1 MTSSTDESALE
12 SEAGGLTHVAKSRKM
27 LKHKQ
32 RAILPSQFG
41 AGLEALLET
50 SSGMP
55 ALLSLKPGLGR
66 RQKEEKLERGARK
79 LLEGE
84 KKEREEKGRVR
95 DVIGGWSVEGERALR
110 KVAQRGGACS
120 R

>member
-1 MTSSTDESALE
+1 M
-12 SEAGGLTHVAKSRKM
+12 
-27 LKHKQ
+27 
-32 RAILPSQFG
+32 
-41 AGLEALLET
+41 
-50 SSGMP
+50 
-55 ALLSLKPGLGR
+55 SLKPGLGR